1 MGETRGTVGQR
12 GQSQRAANAR
22 GECIRGQSATQ
33 WDSESVTKLPLSP
46 VQVLRGRRKQLKLK
60 MQKNREAQVE
70 SLREREELIHRLELQ
85 REARRHQREQ
95 EEQRV
100 ASRMQEVSTQ
110 V

>member
-1 MGETRGTVGQR
+1 M
-12 GQSQRAANAR
+12 
-22 GECIRGQSATQ
+22 
-33 WDSESVTKLPLSP
+33 
-46 VQVLRGRRKQLKLK
+46 KLK